1 MVVPMEL
8 KVVESKGQFDIIQLA
23 EDSFVVR
30 KRYVGLFG
38 FGSEKQTF
46 MVLNRNGTD
55 FTFDSVC
62 EGVTVGSYDRCKYV
76 FNANIL
82 KQGKF

>member
-1 MVVPMEL
+1 MVIPMDL
-8 KVVESKGQFDIIQLA
+8 KVVESKGQFDIIQIA
-23 EDSFVVR
+23 EESFVVR

-55 FTFDSVC
+55 FTYDNVT

-76 FNANIL
+76 FNAQIL
-82 KQGKF
+82 KRGKF